1 VVLTW
6 NRTESSSRWSTG
18 PTLCIAGHQNRQD
31 YVEVLVGGKWVLR
44 TDTGLPTEE
53 VALRYKN
60 LLVVEFAFRT
70 AKSILEVRPIYHKCD
85 DTIRGHVFC
94 SFLALVLLK
103 ELQARMESCG
113 WQAEWQCLRDD
124 LDELHELILPL
135 GEKNF
140 VIRTPPVGSASQC
153 RDTLAGSDVA
163 NRETI
168 SAKACSDSA

>member
-1 VVLTW
+1 VGNKGYRKYLRDDGKKFAIDEAKVKH
-6 NRTESSSRWSTG
+6 ESRF
-18 PTLCIAGHQNRQD
+18 D
-31 YVEVLVGGKWVLR
+31 GKWVLQ
-44 TDTGLPTEE
+44 TDLDEMSAE
-53 VALRYKN
+53 DVALKYKQ
-60 LLVVEFAFRT
+60 LWMVEDMFRT
-70 AKSILEVRPIYHKCD
+70 AKTLLETRPIHHHRD
-85 DTIRGHVFC
+85 ETIRGHVFC

-103 ELQARMESCG
+103 ELQARMESRG

-163 NRETI
+163 KRETI